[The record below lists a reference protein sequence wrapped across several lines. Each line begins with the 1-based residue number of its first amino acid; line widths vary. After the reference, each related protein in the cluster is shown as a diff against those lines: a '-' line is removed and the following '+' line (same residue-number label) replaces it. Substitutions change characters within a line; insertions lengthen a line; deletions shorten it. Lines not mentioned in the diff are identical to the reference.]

1 MLKSGKAKSHY
12 YAPIDGLI
20 DEDESHHVVN
30 SQAEGD
36 PNPFLDDEDE
46 YVTSNGGQGGDV
58 SGFVGR
64 KEKGFKR
71 GIRSEGKV
79 PAWVERSV
87 FLIQYLYL
95 SE

>member
-20 DEDESHHVVN
+20 DDDESHQAVN
-30 SQAEGD
+30 SQAVGN

-46 YVTSNGGQGGDV
+46 YVTSNQGGGV
-58 SGFVGR
+58 GGFVGR

-71 GIRSEGKV
+71 GVRSEGKV

-87 FLIQYLYL
+87 FLIQYL
-95 SE
+95 